1 MNDSA
6 HPNDRP
12 RKLWRS
18 RGIDSLLILLLF
30 VLGLA
35 WSLKR
40 LSGERGIVEIGD
52 DEVAVVYNN
61 LSGTTRQVETP
72 GNELFLPFI
81 EQVRLLKRSPVE
93 LWMKGEERTG
103 AVQVPELRLR
113 ATDGTAFR
121 FESFAVQY
129 ALRPDAAR
137 ERLEDSGEVPEDA
150 AAIVE
155 AWVRA
160 ILRDEYGGFTTEEV
174 VMRENQKSANAA
186 SLARLNQA
194 LILHGLEIQEI
205 STPKVRFDSAYEKA
219 VENRKIANQE
229 VERLKAEFRHIDAE
243 RDQKFAA
250 LETEMEIK
258 RAELKLKVMNYVAVI
273 EKDARTRRAEAD
285 RYLANRRG
293 AGDVSRYQ
301 KQQESLAMSETYDAQ
316 AGALRDEVAGLAEG
330 GEAMIR
336 EAWIER
342 LDGIEFRSLPYS
354 RDARPAAVEILD
366 AGIAGNLGL
375 AGNY

>member
-1 MNDSA
+1 M
-6 HPNDRP
+6 
-12 RKLWRS
+12 
-18 RGIDSLLILLLF
+18 ILLLF

-160 ILRDEYGGFTTEEV
+160 ILRD
-174 VMRENQKSANAA
+174 
-186 SLARLNQA
+186 
-194 LILHGLEIQEI
+194 
-205 STPKVRFDSAYEKA
+205 
-219 VENRKIANQE
+219 
-229 VERLKAEFRHIDAE
+229 
-243 RDQKFAA
+243 
-250 LETEMEIK
+250 
-258 RAELKLKVMNYVAVI
+258 
-273 EKDARTRRAEAD
+273 
-285 RYLANRRG
+285 
-293 AGDVSRYQ
+293 
-301 KQQESLAMSETYDAQ
+301 
-316 AGALRDEVAGLAEG
+316 
-330 GEAMIR
+330 
-336 EAWIER
+336 
-342 LDGIEFRSLPYS
+342 
-354 RDARPAAVEILD
+354 
-366 AGIAGNLGL
+366 
-375 AGNY
+375 